1 MRKTVLLNSNIS
13 SVISR
18 MGHTDMLTVGDCG
31 LPIPDGVERIEQYA
45 ISLDEEGQ
53 WIFIKL

>member
-1 MRKTVLLNSNIS
+1 MDGVSYTCYIIDLRIV
-13 SVISR
+13 V
-18 MGHTDMLTVGDCG
+18 
-31 LPIPDGVERIEQYA
+31 DGVERIEQYA